1 MSSPPKFNSSS
12 LKNDGCENDP
22 ASFWDGICI
31 HNIYN
36 IIYIYI
42 YNVYIFLRGTVKLQ
56 VGKGFDHMLTAHT
69 PQVVSM
75 SDGTDPSIVFFFFE
89 NFVSGI
95 LP

>member
-12 LKNDGCENDP
+12 LKNDGCENDRLP
-22 ASFWDGICI
+22 FGT
-31 HNIYN
+31 
-36 IIYIYI
+36 
-42 YNVYIFLRGTVKLQ
+42 VYVYFFLRGTVKLQ

-75 SDGTDPSIVFFFFE
+75 SDGTDPSIVFFFFFSE
-89 NFVSGI
+89 NSISGI